1 MRSPLV
7 TALLHPWN
15 SAMLGISILAGL
27 TAAWWLFPL
36 GLILWMVMVWRI
48 ASDRRIRLDYD
59 MQARSGTLS
68 ARFQD
73 RYSKVVQSQM
83 RIFTSL
89 MSAGGRTKTA
99 LDPVQEE
106 IELLTKRVYDLC
118 RQMTGPENYVKVS
131 KMNTD
136 LEGERALLKLSLESA
151 DDPLVKREKEE
162 SLAALDDRIKKL
174 KKVSTFLDRV
184 EAQLASMSTT
194 MDAILADIIR
204 LQALGGA
211 RAEKEAP
218 DIVSQIRT
226 QSAQVE
232 KFAKEA
238 AELA

>member
-7 TALLHPWN
+7 TALFHSLNP
-15 SAMLGISILAGL
+15 AMLGVSILAGL
-27 TAAWWLFPL
+27 VAAWWLFPL
-36 GLILWMVMVWRI
+36 GVILWIVMVARI

-59 MQARSGTLS
+59 MHARSGTLS

-73 RYSKVVQSQM
+73 LYSRVVQSQM
-83 RIFTSL
+83 RIFNSL

-99 LDPVQEE
+99 LDPVQAE
-106 IELLTKRVYDLC
+106 IELLTTRVYSLC

-151 DDPLVKREKEE
+151 TDPLVKREKEE

-174 KKVSTFLDRV
+174 KKVDTFLDRV

-194 MDAILADIIR
+194 MDGILADIIR
-204 LQALGGA
+204 LQAMGGA
-211 RAEKEAP
+211 QAEKEVP
-218 DIVSQIRT
+218 DIIRQIRS